1 LHDRRASLDT
11 HNCFDVVPASFETAV
26 VTFVQHDGPSDNSVS
41 ERATLVAQILIP
53 IPARDFDPTEA
64 AVSWQILQWLGHTVI
79 FATPDGGTAQAD
91 EMMVSGQ
98 GLDLWGFIPVLRRF
112 PLLGLLMRADR
123 NGRGAYATMMDDP
136 RFKAPLKWA
145 DIDAGKFD
153 GLLLPGGHRARGMRP
168 YLESPV
174 LQRAVAEFFAA
185 DKPVAAICHG
195 VLLVA
200 RSISKGT
207 GKSVLY
213 GRKTTALTWTM
224 EKAAA
229 SVGRMIRFWDPL
241 YYRTYHEE
249 AGQSPGY
256 MSVQAEVTRAL
267 EKPGDFLD
275 VPRGA
280 PNYRKKTSGL
290 HRDTLEDS
298 SPAFVVQ
305 DRNYVSARWPGDAHT
320 FANAFAALLSQSQS
334 KSGKR
339 YRDP

>member
-1 LHDRRASLDT
+1 
-11 HNCFDVVPASFETAV
+11 
-26 VTFVQHDGPSDNSVS
+26 
-41 ERATLVAQILIP
+41 VAQILIP

-64 AVSWQILQWLGHTVI
+64 AVSWQILQSLGHAVI
-79 FATPDGGTAQAD
+79 FATPDGETGQAD

-98 GLDLWGFIPVLRRF
+98 GLDLWGFIPVLRSF
-112 PLLGLLMRADR
+112 PLLGLVMRADR
-123 NGRGAYATMMDDP
+123 NGRRAYAAMTDDP

-153 GLLLPGGHRARGMRP
+153 GLLLPGGHRARGMRR

-174 LQRAVAEFFAA
+174 LQRVVVDFFEA

-200 RSISKGT
+200 RSISKKT
-207 GKSVLY
+207 GKSVLH
-213 GRKTTALTWTM
+213 GRKTTALTWAM
-224 EKAAA
+224 ERAAA
-229 SVGRMIRFWDPL
+229 SVGRMMRFWDPF
-241 YYRTYHEE
+241 YYRTYREE

-267 EKPGDFLD
+267 EKPEDFLD
-275 VPRGA
+275 VPKRS
-280 PNYRKKTSGL
+280 PDYRRKTSGL

-305 DRNYVSARWPGDAHT
+305 DRNYVSARWPGDVHT
-320 FANAFAALLSQSQS
+320 FANAFAALVSQAQS
-334 KSGKR
+334 NPGEAPARLRTAPSRATSGQ
-339 YRDP
+339 